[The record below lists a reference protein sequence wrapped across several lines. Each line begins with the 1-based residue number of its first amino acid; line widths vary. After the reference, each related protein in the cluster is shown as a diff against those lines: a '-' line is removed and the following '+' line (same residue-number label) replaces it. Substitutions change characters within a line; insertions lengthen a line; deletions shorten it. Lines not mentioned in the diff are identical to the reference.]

1 MVKESSKKITT
12 ERSHFLLQKGKGLE
26 WKTIKKSYLL
36 EDIRI
41 DFVTKVNKITGEETR
56 ILYCSFDTALG
67 KWLSQ
72 LVLLVNPDHINPSF
86 VEDHF
91 NPPSPI
97 RSQKNRK
104 TNGTD
109 IKTSFK
115 INSSYGNIIKKNKAL
130 FFLTITFVF
139 FVSACVTV
147 GSILY
152 LKFPLVFE
160 QMIDLILE

>member
-41 DFVTKVNKITGEETR
+41 DFVTKVNQIAGEETR

-91 NPPSPI
+91 NLPSSI
-97 RSQKNRK
+97 RVQKNGK
-104 TNGTD
+104 TNGTG
-109 IKTSFK
+109 IKTSLK

-160 QMIDLILE
+160 QMSDLILQ

>member
-41 DFVTKVNKITGEETR
+41 DFGTKVKKIAGEETR

-91 NPPSPI
+91 NPPSSI
-97 RSQKNRK
+97 RVQKTGK

-130 FFLTITFVF
+130 FCLTITFVF

>member
-41 DFVTKVNKITGEETR
+41 DFVTKVNKIAGEETR

-91 NPPSPI
+91 NPPSSI
-97 RSQKNRK
+97 RVQKTGK

-109 IKTSFK
+109 IKTSLK
-115 INSSYGNIIKKNKAL
+115 INSSYGNIRKKNKAL

-160 QMIDLILE
+160 QMIDLILQ

>member
-41 DFVTKVNKITGEETR
+41 DFVTKVNKIAGEETR

-91 NPPSPI
+91 NPPSSI
-97 RSQKNRK
+97 RVQKTGK

-109 IKTSFK
+109 IKTSLK

-160 QMIDLILE
+160 QMIDLILQ

>member
-41 DFVTKVNKITGEETR
+41 DFGTKVKKIAGEETR

-91 NPPSPI
+91 NPPSSI
-97 RSQKNRK
+97 RVQKTGK

-109 IKTSFK
+109 IKTSLK

-130 FFLTITFVF
+130 FCLTITFVF

>member
-1 MVKESSKKITT
+1 MGKESSKKITT

-41 DFVTKVNKITGEETR
+41 DFVTKVNKIAGEETR

-91 NPPSPI
+91 NLPSSI
-97 RSQKNRK
+97 RVQKNGK
-104 TNGTD
+104 TNGTG
-109 IKTSFK
+109 IKTSLK
-115 INSSYGNIIKKNKAL
+115 INSSYGNIRKKNKAL

-160 QMIDLILE
+160 QMIDLILQ

>member
-41 DFVTKVNKITGEETR
+41 DFGTKVKKIAGEETR

-91 NPPSPI
+91 NPPSSI
-97 RSQKNRK
+97 RVQKTGK

-109 IKTSFK
+109 IKTSLK

>member
-41 DFVTKVNKITGEETR
+41 DFGTKVKKIAGEETR

-91 NPPSPI
+91 NPPSSI
-97 RSQKNRK
+97 RVQKTGK

-109 IKTSFK
+109 IKTSLK

-130 FFLTITFVF
+130 FCLTITFVF

-160 QMIDLILE
+160 QMIDLILQ

>member
-41 DFVTKVNKITGEETR
+41 DFVTKVNQIAGEETR

-72 LVLLVNPDHINPSF
+72 LVLLVNPGHINPSF
-86 VEDHF
+86 VENHF
-91 NPPSPI
+91 NLPSSI
-97 RSQKNRK
+97 RVQKNGK
-104 TNGTD
+104 TNGTG
-109 IKTSFK
+109 IKTSLK

-160 QMIDLILE
+160 QIIDLILQ

>member
-41 DFVTKVNKITGEETR
+41 DFVTKVNQIAGEETR

-160 QMIDLILE
+160 QMIDLILQ